1 MKHVSDIIEE
11 NIYKRVKA
19 DLSPSPLVV
28 HAKIGFSVGLGG
40 LISLFLCGQLGFG
53 LSNLAL
59 RVHHQLMEV
68 AGFLGCTVVCGILFA
83 LVPVLT
89 LRMIS
94 SSLQFKV
101 LIRKELKAL
110 SGWILLFGGIIA
122 YMNNEADPIWILFIW
137 GIAAISSFELLS
149 HVLSRAL
156 VFWRRAM
163 A

>member
-1 MKHVSDIIEE
+1 MMHMSDIIRE
-11 NIYKRVKA
+11 NIYSRVEA
-19 DLSPSPLVV
+19 DLRPYPLVV
-28 HAKIGFSVGLGG
+28 HAKVGFSVALGG

-59 RVHHQLMEV
+59 SVHHQLIEV

-89 LRMIS
+89 LRIIT

-101 LIRKELKAL
+101 IIKHEWKAL

-122 YMNNEADPIWILFIW
+122 YMNNESDPTWTIFVW
-137 GIAAISSFELLS
+137 GIAAIGSFELFS
-149 HVLSRAL
+149 HAL
-156 VFWRRAM
+156 HKLTILWRRVNA
-163 A
+163 